1 MKAISYIFTENNQ
14 NRINMYQPILLD
26 ANWNNGVFMI
36 VIFAVVCVALV
47 GILINFMMS
56 GKKKDDLENPE

>member
-1 MKAISYIFTENNQ
+1 
-14 NRINMYQPILLD
+14 MYQPLLLD

-36 VIFAVVCVALV
+36 VIFAIVCVTLV

-56 GKKKDDLENPE
+56 GKKKEDSDTPES

>member
-1 MKAISYIFTENNQ
+1 
-14 NRINMYQPILLD
+14 MYQPILLD

-36 VIFAVVCVALV
+36 VIFALVCVTLV

-56 GKKKDDLENPE
+56 GKKKEDSENIEQ